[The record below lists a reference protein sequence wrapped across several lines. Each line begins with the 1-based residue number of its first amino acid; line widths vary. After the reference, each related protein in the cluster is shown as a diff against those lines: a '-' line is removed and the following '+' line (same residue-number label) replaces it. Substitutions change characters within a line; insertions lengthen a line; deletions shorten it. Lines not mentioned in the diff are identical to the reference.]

1 MQFNGIDLFA
11 GAGGLSEGFIQAGF
25 NIIGTIEKDSW
36 ACETQRT
43 RHIFHYLKTAEA
55 LGDYWNY
62 CKTVNSTDIIK
73 EHREKIYRKH
83 PGLREKIENTVWH
96 AAFGQP
102 DKNGRNSSSN
112 KIIELL
118 IKSMKFNKIKK
129 IDFILGGPPCQAYS
143 IVGRNRMKE
152 KVYNDERNFLFKFY
166 YDIVKYFKPVFFLF
180 ENVPGIITARK
191 GEIFEMIKKD
201 FSRIKYNFISGYD
214 ENGDIRK
221 NIRNARH
228 FGVAQNRKRFIFI
241 GIRKDVILNYPIF
254 DNIDFNNESLVSK
267 KVIDDLPFLAPDA
280 GNDHWFSY
288 YPKVNKELSD
298 YQKELRENSIGIM
311 NHRAR
316 SLNKLYD
323 KEIYRRAIQKA
334 EKGEQ
339 LDYSEL
345 PENLKKHKNKGFKD
359 KFKVHWWNKIPH
371 TVVAHIA
378 KDGHYNIH
386 PDIKQLRSITVR
398 EAARIQS
405 FPDNFKF
412 EGPRTAQYTQVG
424 NAVPP
429 KMAKAFAE
437 KLKGQLEQL

>member
-43 RHIFHYLKTAEA
+43 RHIFHYLKNAEA

-62 CKTVNSTDIIK
+62 CKNANSTDIIK

-96 AAFGQP
+96 EAFGQP

-112 KIIELL
+112 QIIELL

-288 YPKVNKELSD
+288 YTKVNKELSD

-437 KLKGQLEQL
+437 KLKRQLEQL